1 MFTGIIEAQGRVELF
16 KRQKKGALLAV
27 SKPKDYR
34 TIPLGS
40 SIAVNG
46 VCLTVVR
53 QDAKQLFFQTVAE
66 TLRRSN
72 LGDLKTGQYVNLERA
87 LSAKSRIEGHFVL
100 GHVDGMGVIREIRK
114 QGMGRDF
121 RIEIP
126 KSIGPFVL
134 EKGSIAIDGVSL
146 TVGKVDARS
155 FWVYAI
161 PHTLKVTEMGAFKKG
176 QKVNLEADILL
187 KFLHRLMI
195 S

>member
-1 MFTGIIEAQGRVELF
+1 MFTGIIEAQSRVQLF
-16 KRQKKGALLAV
+16 RRQKNGALLV
-27 SKPKDYR
+27 LSKPKNFKSLS
-34 TIPLGS
+34 LGS

-53 QDAKQLFFQTVAE
+53 QDAKQIFFQTVAE

-72 LGDLKTGQYVNLERA
+72 LGSLKSGQCVNLERA
-87 LSAKSRIEGHFVL
+87 LSIKSRIEGHFVL
-100 GHVDGMGVIREIRK
+100 GHVDGLGVIREIRK

-121 RIEIP
+121 RIAIP
-126 KSIGPFVL
+126 ASISPFVL

-146 TVGKVDARS
+146 TVGKVDAHS

-161 PHTLKVTEMGAFKKG
+161 PHTLKATGMGAFKKG
-176 QKVNLEADILL
+176 RKVNLETDILL